1 MTPSQVTGP
10 TGTQHDITLG
20 EQSATVTQLGA
31 GLRRYAVGGRDVVKG
46 YGADEPVS
54 GGRGQQ
60 LIPWPNRIRDG
71 RYPWAGTTQQLW
83 LSEPPRHNASHGLA
97 RYVPWTV
104 VEHEASRVELEL
116 TIFTQ
121 PGWPGVLH
129 ARLEYALTDDG
140 LHVTLEATNAGGTEV
155 PFGYGAH
162 PYLTVGEERL
172 EEVEVTLPAA
182 SRLEVDDRMLPVAVS
197 PVEGSGLDLREP
209 SLVGDRV
216 LDTAYTDLARD
227 ADGGWS
233 VRLRRGE
240 RTAELWADSSF
251 GWAQVF
257 TGEKRRDVGLAV
269 EPMTC
274 GPDAFNPGPTHDGM
288 LTLAPR
294 ETLRFRWGI
303 RGS

>member
-1 MTPSQVTGP
+1 MTNP
-10 TGTQHDITLG
+10 TGRQLDLTLG
-20 EQSATVTQLGA
+20 DQEATVTELGA

-46 YGADEPVS
+46 YAADEPVS
-54 GGRGQQ
+54 GGKGQQ

-71 RYPWAGTTQQLW
+71 RYPWAGKTQQLV

-104 VEHEASRVELEL
+104 VEQEDARVALEL
-116 TIFTQ
+116 TIFSQ
-121 PGWPGVLH
+121 PGWPGILH
-129 ARLEYALTDDG
+129 ARLAYALTDDG
-140 LHVTLEATNAGGTEV
+140 LHVTLEATNVGPTEV

-162 PYLTVGEERL
+162 PYLTVGETSVD
-172 EEVEVTLPAA
+172 EVEVTLPAA

-197 PVEGSGLDLREP
+197 PVDGTGLDLRDGSP
-209 SLVGDRV
+209 VGERV

-227 ADGGWS
+227 ADGGWT
-233 VRLRRGE
+233 VRLRRGD
-240 RTAELWADSSF
+240 RTAELWADASF

-274 GPDAFNPGPTHDGM
+274 GPDAFNEGPTHAGM
-288 LTLAPR
+288 LTLAPE
-294 ETLRFRWGI
+294 ETLRFGWGI